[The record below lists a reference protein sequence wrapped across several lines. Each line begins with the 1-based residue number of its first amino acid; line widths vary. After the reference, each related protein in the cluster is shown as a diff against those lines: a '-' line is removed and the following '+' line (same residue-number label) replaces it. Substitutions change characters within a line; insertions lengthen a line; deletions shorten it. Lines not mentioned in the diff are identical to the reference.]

1 MYLPVSGE
9 KVPLRTP
16 DSAGIEIFPV
26 RTLGDRASYE
36 VDLDTSL
43 DNSDIHSDHT
53 LFSAAAA
60 LSASQLGPAGIFSA
74 YSLKYW
80 VPYGE
85 LKHSEDQNRGSVG
98 QFK

>member
-9 KVPLRTP
+9 EVPLGTP
-16 DSAGIEIFPV
+16 DSAGVEIFPV
-26 RTLGDRASYE
+26 RTLGDGASYQ

-43 DNSDIHSDHT
+43 DIWDIHSDPT

-74 YSLKYW
+74 
-80 VPYGE
+80 
-85 LKHSEDQNRGSVG
+85 
-98 QFK
+98 